1 MNYTCIDNK
10 RFYIS
15 PTQQNHIY
23 KGGILIINNKPFRTV
38 ESSLYMNHKKG
49 DCNVIDN
56 HKYSSY
62 ERYLDKLKRKI

>member
-1 MNYTCIDNK
+1 MNYSCVNQQ
-10 RFYIS
+10 RLYIPPIEQS
-15 PTQQNHIY
+15 SIY

-38 ESSLYMNHKKG
+38 QSSLYLNHKKG

-62 ERYLDKLKRKI
+62 ERYLQKIKRM